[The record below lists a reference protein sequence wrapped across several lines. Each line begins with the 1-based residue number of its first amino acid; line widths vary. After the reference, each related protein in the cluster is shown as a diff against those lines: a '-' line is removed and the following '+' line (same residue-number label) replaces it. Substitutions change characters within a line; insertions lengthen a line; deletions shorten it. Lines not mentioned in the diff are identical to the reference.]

1 MLARLLRLRLALLL
15 ASFVGFATVLHAFP
29 SSAWAQDD
37 DDDDDDDDDGG
48 GGGGDDDDDDETPQP
63 PVTSGGLYTKKTWPI
78 TELERPLTV
87 IGGMFEARAGI
98 DIDVSKDT
106 AFEIWRAK
114 LDARYGVKDF
124 LELQG
129 GLSAVLT
136 GDIAAGSL
144 FSMYGGFESSIMYD
158 LVDFRFLVELPLDP
172 EFKFD
177 MTFGFPFR
185 YKPKPNVAI
194 IALDKIMTIH
204 TDGAKP
210 DLTIGVGLIFQ
221 VIKNFAVLGRGEV
234 TIPQFNTDVIIIPAT
249 VAFQFSPNNKFDL
262 GGEFTL
268 GNLKVSDPVKPWD
281 QRSLLLYLQARF

>member
-1 MLARLLRLRLALLL
+1 MLARLLQLRFALLL
-15 ASFVGFATVLHAFP
+15 GVVSTAVALPYP
-29 SSAWAQDD
+29 SSAWADD
-37 DDDDDDDDDGG
+37 DDDDEGDDDDDDDDDGG
-48 GGGGDDDDDDETPQP
+48 GGDDDDEEEQP
-63 PVTSGGLYTKKTWPI
+63 PVTSGGLFTKRTYPLA
-78 TELERPLTV
+78 ELERPLTV
-87 IGGMFEARAGI
+87 IGGMAEGRAGI
-98 DIDVSKDT
+98 DIDVGKAT

-114 LDARYGVKDF
+114 LDLRYGIKDF
-124 LELQG
+124 LEAQA
-129 GLSAVLT
+129 GLSTVLT
-136 GDIAAGSL
+136 GDIAAGNL
-144 FSMYGGFESSIMYD
+144 TTIYAGMESSIAYD
-158 LVDFRFLVELPLDP
+158 LVDFRFLVELPVDP

-177 MTFGFPFR
+177 MSFGFPFR

-221 VIKNFAVLGRGEV
+221 VVEKFAVLGRGEI
-234 TIPQFNTDVIIIPAT
+234 TIPQFNTDIIIIPAT
-249 VAFQFSPNNKFDL
+249 VAFQFSPTNKFDL

>member
-15 ASFVGFATVLHAFP
+15 AFVTFAAVLHAFP
-29 SSAWAQDD
+29 TSAWAQ

-48 GGGGDDDDDDETPQP
+48 GGGGGGDDDDDDADQP
-63 PVTSGGLYTKKTWPI
+63 PVTSGGLFTKSTYPVA
-78 TELERPLTV
+78 ELQRPLTV
-87 IGGMFEARAGI
+87 IGGMFEARGGI

-114 LDARYGVKDF
+114 LDLRYGIKDF
-124 LELQG
+124 IEAQA
-129 GLSAVLT
+129 GLSAVLA
-136 GDIAAGSL
+136 GDVTTSL
-144 FSMYGGFESSIMYD
+144 FDIYAGLESSIAYD
-158 LVDFRFLVELPLDP
+158 LVDFRFLVQMPLDP
-172 EFKFD
+172 QAKFD
-177 MTFGFPFR
+177 MAFGFPFR

-210 DLTIGVGLIFQ
+210 DPTIGVGLIFQ
-221 VIKNFAVLGRGEV
+221 VVEKFAVLGRGEV
-234 TIPQFNTDVIIIPAT
+234 TIPQFNSDIIVIPAT
-249 VAFQFSPNNKFDL
+249 VAFQFSPSNKFDL

-281 QRSLLLYLQARF
+281 QRSLLLYLQGRF